1 MIFCRLIFVCL
12 ETEHARNCKELEKNE
27 QVLYAYAV
35 YQQLQTDVIAGE
47 LVEWRAYA
55 PRGRFVCTHQMVAL
69 FCVKWRHGC
78 YLESVASNRKSNSVN
93 RRV

>member
-12 ETEHARNCKELEKNE
+12 ETEQARNCKELEKNE

-47 LVEWRAYA
+47 LVE
-55 PRGRFVCTHQMVAL
+55 
-69 FCVKWRHGC
+69 
-78 YLESVASNRKSNSVN
+78 
-93 RRV
+93 